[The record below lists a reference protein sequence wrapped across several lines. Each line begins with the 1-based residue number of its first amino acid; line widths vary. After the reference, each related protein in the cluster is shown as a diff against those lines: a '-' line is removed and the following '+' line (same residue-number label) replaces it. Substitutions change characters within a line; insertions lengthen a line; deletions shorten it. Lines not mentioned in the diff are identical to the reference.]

1 MNISAL
7 QRQFNQIGASL
18 AVNVVPANNRLLGS
32 RFAQARPD
40 FVLNVRQMDEGESFT
55 LTVGEPALELITF
68 LAVDVQPRDRHLL
81 LLAKPLVSGRDKEKF
96 LCGHD
101 ERHWFVAPV
110 PAAQSVTNVL
120 QAKEALKPAGV
131 TLAQHRS
138 GVRHKDW
145 HKRHNAGFIRQGEWF
160 FIPEPAFRMTD
171 NHLILRHE
179 PLQRPGGTPHVVEE
193 LYRIGGTAVYVAP
206 KRPNGLTETQ
216 YRRLLEKQPAAAAWP
231 WRVMRRNPTVYA
243 RGKVRHPDHA
253 TINLPFWH
261 RVLMSGETRSNSVAF
276 LD

>member
-7 QRQFNQIGASL
+7 QQQFNQIGASL
-18 AVNVVPANNRLLGS
+18 AVNVVPANDRLLGS
-32 RFAQARPD
+32 RFAQAHPD

-55 LTVGEPALELITF
+55 LTVGEPALDLITF

-81 LLAKPLVSGRDKEKF
+81 LLAKPLVSGRNKEKF

-110 PAAQSVTNVL
+110 PSAQSVSNVL

-131 TLAQHRS
+131 ALAQRRS
-138 GVRHKDW
+138 GVRQKDW

-160 FIPEPAFRMTD
+160 FIPEPAFNVTD
-171 NHLILRHE
+171 SRLILRHE
-179 PLQRPGGTPHVVEE
+179 PLQRPGGTPHMVEE
-193 LYRIGGTAVYVAP
+193 LFRTGGTAVYVAP

-216 YRRLLEKQPAAAAWP
+216 YRHLLEKLPDAAAWP
-231 WRVMRRNPTVYA
+231 WRIMRRNPTVYA

>member
-18 AVNVVPANNRLLGS
+18 AVNVVPADDRVLGG
-32 RFAQARPD
+32 RFARTRPD
-40 FVLNVRQMDEGESFT
+40 FVLNVRQMDEGEYFT
-55 LTVGEPALELITF
+55 LTVGEPAVDQLTF

-81 LLAKPLVSGRDKEKF
+81 LLSKPLVSGRNKEKF

-110 PAAQSVTNVL
+110 PSAQRVTNVL
-120 QAKEALKPAGV
+120 QAKEALKPFGV
-131 TLAQHRS
+131 AQIQRRN
-138 GVRHKDW
+138 GVRQKDW

-160 FIPEPAFRMTD
+160 FLPEPTFQVGDTR
-171 NHLILRHE
+171 LILRHE
-179 PLQRPGGTPHVVEE
+179 PLQRPGGTPHIVEE
-193 LYRIGGTAVYVAP
+193 LFRIGGTTVYVAP
-206 KRPNGLTETQ
+206 KHPNGLTEMQ
-216 YRRLLEKQPAAAAWP
+216 YRRLLDRNPDAAAWP
-231 WRVMRRNPTVYA
+231 WRIMRRNPTVYA

-253 TINLPFWH
+253 TIELPFWH
-261 RVLMSGETRSNSVAF
+261 RVLMSGEVRSSNVGF